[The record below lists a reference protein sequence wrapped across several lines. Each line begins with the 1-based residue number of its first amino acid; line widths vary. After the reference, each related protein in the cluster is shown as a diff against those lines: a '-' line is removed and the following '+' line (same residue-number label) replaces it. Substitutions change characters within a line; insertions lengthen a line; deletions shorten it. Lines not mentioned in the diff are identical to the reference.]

1 MSDRLPPLTA
11 LRAFDAAAR
20 HMSFSKAAA
29 ELNVT
34 PAALSFQIKSLEE
47 HLQAPLF
54 RRLNRA
60 VELTDAGKALAPGA
74 SDGFTVLASAWRAA
88 KRTVDQTSLTVTA
101 GPAFT
106 AKWLAPR
113 LFKFAMANPEIEL
126 RFSATL
132 RLMDFTRDDVDVAIR
147 FSMAKADPGLSST
160 PVMQEWVTP
169 MMTPK
174 LAEEYPTA
182 ADLARAPLLH
192 QDDTRFLKPAVD
204 WPAWFRAASLP
215 PRFAA
220 GARFSQADHAI
231 DAALAGAGVVLGRV
245 SLAEKDL
252 QEGRLVMPYKI
263 GLTTEA
269 RYSFVCPAGADARPQ
284 VRAFRDWIE
293 QESATLEGYRDG
305 MTFIS
310 AAEVEI

>member
-47 HLQAPLF
+47 HLEAPLF

-60 VELTDAGKALAPGA
+60 VELTDAGRALSPGA
-74 SDGFTVLASAWRAA
+74 SDGFTALAAAWRAA
-88 KRTVDQTSLTVTA
+88 RRTVDQTSLTVTA

-113 LFKFAMANPEIEL
+113 MFHFAKDHPEIEM

-132 RLMDFTRDDVDVAIR
+132 RLMDFSRDDVDVAIR
-147 FSMAKADPGLSST
+147 FGFPKKEDGLFSQQI
-160 PVMQEWVTP
+160 MNEWMTP
-169 MMTPK
+169 MMSPT
-174 LAEEYPTA
+174 LAEEYPTP

-192 QDDTRFLKPAVD
+192 QEDTRQFQPAFD
-204 WPAWFRAASLP
+204 WPAWFRAAGLP
-215 PRFAA
+215 PRFSS
-220 GARFSQADHAI
+220 GARFSQADHAL
-231 DAALAGAGVVLGRV
+231 DAAVAEGGVVLGRL
-245 SLAEKDL
+245 SLADRDL
-252 QEGRLVMPYKI
+252 KEGRLVAPYKI
-263 GLTTEA
+263 ALTTQA
-269 RYSFVCPAGADARPQ
+269 QYRFVCPEGTQHRPQ
-284 VRAFRDWIE
+284 VRAY
-293 QESATLEGYRDG
+293 LEWLLAEVDDLKAYEEG
-305 MTFIS
+305 MTFID
-310 AAEVEI
+310 AAEVQA

>member
-60 VELTDAGKALAPGA
+60 VELTDAGRALSPGA
-74 SDGFTVLASAWRAA
+74 ADGFTALASAWRAA

-132 RLMDFTRDDVDVAIR
+132 RMMDFSRDDVDVAIR
-147 FSMAKADPGLSST
+147 FGLMKDEPGLFTT
-160 PVMQEWVTP
+160 PIIREWVAP
-169 MMTPK
+169 MMAPD
-174 LAEEYPTA
+174 LAEKYPNPS
-182 ADLARAPLLH
+182 DLARAPLLH
-192 QDDTRFLKPAVD
+192 YDDLRFLKPAVD
-204 WPAWFRAASLP
+204 WAAWFRAANLP
-215 PRFAA
+215 PRFSA
-220 GARFSQADHAI
+220 GARFSQADHAL
-231 DAALAGAGVVLGRV
+231 DAAAAGAGVILGRI

-252 QEGRLVMPYKI
+252 SEGRLAMPYKI
-263 GLTTEA
+263 ALTTEA
-269 RYSFVCPAGADARPQ
+269 GYRFVCPEGTEMRPQ
-284 VRAFRDWIE
+284 VKKFREWIE
-293 QESATLEGYRDG
+293 AEISTLDAYRNG
-305 MTFIS
+305 LTFVD
-310 AAEVEI
+310 AAEVEV

>member
-60 VELTDAGKALAPGA
+60 VELTEAGKALAPGA

-101 GPAFT
+101 GPGFT

-126 RFSATL
+126 RFSASL
-132 RLMDFTRDDVDVAIR
+132 RLMDFARDDVDVAIR
-147 FSMAKADPGLSST
+147 FGMAKTDPDLFSKRIIGD
-160 PVMQEWVTP
+160 WVTP
-169 MMTPK
+169 MMTPD
-174 LAEEYPTA
+174 LAKTYTTP

-192 QDDTRFLKPAVD
+192 QDDTRFIKPAVD
-204 WPAWFRAASLP
+204 WPAWFRAANLP

-220 GARFSQADHAI
+220 GARFSHADHAL
-231 DAALAGAGVVLGRV
+231 DAAVAGAGVVLGRI

-252 QEGRLVMPYKI
+252 REGRLVMPYKI

-269 RYSFVCPAGADARPQ
+269 HYSFVCPAGSDVRPQ
-284 VRAFRDWIE
+284 VQIFREWIE
-293 QESATLEGYRDG
+293 QETSTLEEFRDG
-305 MTFIS
+305 MTLVS

>member
-60 VELTDAGKALAPGA
+60 VELTDAGRALVPGA
-74 SDGFTVLASAWRAA
+74 ADGFAALASAWRAA
-88 KRTVDQTSLTVTA
+88 RRTVDQTSLTVTA

-147 FSMAKADPGLSST
+147 FGMAREEPGLDAT
-160 PVMQEWVTP
+160 PIIQEWVTP
-169 MMTPK
+169 MMTPD
-174 LAEEYPTA
+174 LAQKYPTA
-182 ADLARAPLLH
+182 ADLSRAPLLH
-192 QDDTRFLKPAVD
+192 QDDIRFLKPAID
-204 WPAWFRAASLP
+204 WPAWFRAADLP

-231 DAALAGAGVVLGRV
+231 DAALAGAGVVLGRL

-252 QEGRLVMPYKI
+252 REGRLVMPYKI
-263 GLTTEA
+263 GLTTDA
-269 RYSFVCPAGADARPQ
+269 QYSFVCPKGSDARAQ
-284 VRAFRDWIE
+284 VRAFREWIE
-293 QESATLEGYRDG
+293 EEVSTLDEYRAG
-305 MTFIS
+305 FTFVN